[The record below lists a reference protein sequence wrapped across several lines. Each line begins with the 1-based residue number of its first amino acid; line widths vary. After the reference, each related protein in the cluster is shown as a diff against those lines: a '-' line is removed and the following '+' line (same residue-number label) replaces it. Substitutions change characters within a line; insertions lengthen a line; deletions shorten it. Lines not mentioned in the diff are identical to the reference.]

1 MLLCRNFKTHTTMK
15 STPTFT
21 PVFKIYKEGMTVTDI
36 TIVMSSDMPFDIEKK
51 KQFYISLGYTIIN
64 L

>member
-1 MLLCRNFKTHTTMK
+1 MK
-15 STPTFT
+15 YNTTFT

-36 TIVMSSDMPFDIEKK
+36 TIVMSSNMPFDIEKK
-51 KQFYISLGYTIIN
+51 KQFYIALGYTIIN